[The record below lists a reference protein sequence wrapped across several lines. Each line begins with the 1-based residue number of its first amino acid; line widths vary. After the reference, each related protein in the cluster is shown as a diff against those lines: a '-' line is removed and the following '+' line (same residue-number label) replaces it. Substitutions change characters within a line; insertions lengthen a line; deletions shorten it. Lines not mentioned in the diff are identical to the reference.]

1 MKVTSRSFWW
11 SLVLL
16 AVWGWPWNT
25 VCGAWRSL
33 QTGTYLA
40 SMINRSGDAV
50 DELLDITDRE
60 SIPEIQE
67 ILDVFDGVELKA
79 NDATALLAAA
89 DEIGEA
95 TRRFVA
101 SHDGTQLA
109 SLDPLYLG
117 FPFWPPDQEP

>member
-1 MKVTSRSFWW
+1 
-11 SLVLL
+11 
-16 AVWGWPWNT
+16 
-25 VCGAWRSL
+25 
-33 QTGTYLA
+33 
-40 SMINRSGDAV
+40 MIDRGKDAV

-67 ILDVFDGVELKA
+67 ILDVVDRVELKT
-79 NDATALLAAA
+79 NNVTALVAAA
-89 DEIGEA
+89 DAIGEA

-117 FPFWPPDQEP
+117 FPFWPPEQEP